1 MIHSFLL
8 IGQSNAAGR
17 GFREEVEPLPND
29 NLLVLRN
36 GLWRPMY
43 VPVNPD
49 RKTSGISLAES
60 FAAKYAADKGVQ
72 VGIIPCADGGSPIS
86 LWAEGEVLF
95 DHACYQC
102 ELASRSSTIAGVLW
116 HQGESDCS
124 DDLHPVYAEKLAAV
138 MRAFREKLQLHDVP
152 FLLGGLGDYLVNCE
166 RDPKYKNY
174 HLINEKV
181 KAFTEAE
188 PMTGYVS
195 AEGLTPNPDNLHF
208 SAAALREFGERY
220 YTEFLKLEDKNKV
233 FIDKTPKK
241 ETLNDISLL

>member
-17 GFREEVEPLPND
+17 GFRDEVEPIPND

-43 VPVNPD
+43 TPVNPD
-49 RKTSGISLAES
+49 RKTSGICLAES
-60 FAAKYAADKGVQ
+60 FAAKYAADKDVQ

-86 LWAEGEVLF
+86 LWAQGEVLF

-124 DDLHPVYAEKLAAV
+124 DDLYPVYGAKLAAV
-138 MRAFREKLQLHDVP
+138 MHALREKLQLFDVP
-152 FLLGGLGDYLVNCE
+152 FLLGGLGEYLVNCE

-174 HLINEKV
+174 FHINNAV
-181 KAFTEAE
+181 KAFAE
-188 PMTGYVS
+188 SEKMTGFVS
-195 AEGLTPNPDNLHF
+195 AQGLTPNPDNLHF

-220 YTEFLKLEDKNKV
+220 YAEFLKLEDKNKV
-233 FIDKTPKK
+233 FIEKAPKK
-241 ETLNDISLL
+241 DATNDISLL